1 MRAII
6 IRQKQFCN
14 QTLGTLELFDPS
26 GKSVFSCKTLE
37 LPWLENQRQKSC
49 IPKGTYKVTVRSSL
63 KFGSHF
69 YVTNVPN
76 RDLILIHHGNYNT
89 DILGCILV
97 GVAFADINGDNILDI
112 TSSRQTMQKL
122 LKIAPNGFELEI
134 R

>member
-6 IRQKQFCN
+6 IRQQQFCN
-14 QTLGTLELFDPS
+14 QTLGTLELFDTT
-26 GKSVFSCKTLE
+26 GKSIFSCKTLE
-37 LPWLENQRQKSC
+37 LPWLENQKQKSC
-49 IPKGTYKVTVRSSL
+49 IPKGTYKVTARSSP

-69 YVTNVPN
+69 YVTNVPS

-89 DILGCILV
+89 DIQGCILV
-97 GVAFADINGDNILDI
+97 GSGHTDINGDKILDI
-112 TSSRQTMQKL
+112 TSSKVTMQKL